1 MKVFNYHLRTT
12 SWEQLAGSQQLRA
25 APGRKLPASCCRLVV
40 LKLVFCF
47 ASSLY
52 AGTAGAQTR
61 VPATPYLPLDDIAY
75 TYVDALQE
83 APGFRSLSALERPY
97 TAGQIRIALD
107 SALNASPSRIARSYL
122 TALGGTI
129 AKYEMRATGDD
140 PDAPRALFG
149 GEVYATAQTSG
160 RRDLMLADTGT
171 SVLAAGS
178 LRMLMA
184 GGPIAG
190 AIRVDI
196 DPGLNHD
203 PEFAGRKD
211 RTLAART
218 RDGYLLGRWNYG
230 ELFFGRTDRNWGPQ
244 LFPGLQLGN
253 YAYSY
258 DHFYGRFGSDRL
270 HFSMVA
276 ARLENYVEAPG
287 RESNRYFSI
296 HRLGGK
302 LGKLEL
308 AFTESYV
315 YAGVGR
321 GLEFP
326 LINPLNAF
334 GLSWRDENVDGNLN
348 FGFESSYRTDR
359 LGTFGLHALIDDY
372 QIDECDTTCNEP
384 SSIGLTFTAE
394 RLPVAEGLKAFAAY
408 TRVSSLTYR
417 TPRPD
422 ESYSIHGIGLGRG
435 FSDYDEWR
443 AGFDVAYIPG
453 IPLRA
458 YVASRRKGEGDYR
471 SPYPQRT
478 ALDAQRIPGLFIGS
492 RTRVTRVG
500 LSGGGF
506 FSPGL
511 RVSGDVGYNSV
522 SPSVNA
528 LNIDK
533 TGFEGRIRV
542 AFEPQWGLKF

>member
-1 MKVFNYHLRTT
+1 MEKANIRTT
-12 SWEQLAGSQQLRA
+12 SREQLAGSRRPGA
-25 APGRKLPASCCRLVV
+25 APGSRLRASCSRLALLTCLLFPASL
-40 LKLVFCF
+40 LP
-47 ASSLY
+47 
-52 AGTAGAQTR
+52 GTAAFAQTS
-61 VPATPYLPLDDIAY
+61 PYLPLDDIGY
-75 TYVDALQE
+75 TYIDALQE
-83 APGFRSLSALERPY
+83 APGFRYLSALERPY
-97 TAGQIRIALD
+97 TAGEIRIALD
-107 SALNASPSRIARSYL
+107 SALAASPSAVARSFL
-122 TALGGTI
+122 EALSGTI
-129 AKYEMRATGDD
+129 TKYEMRASGND
-140 PDAPRALFG
+140 PDAPRALFDG
-149 GEVYATAQTSG
+149 SLYATAQTSG
-160 RRDLMLADTGT
+160 RRDLMLADTGN

-190 AIRVDI
+190 AIRVEI

-203 PEFAGRKD
+203 PEFGGRKD

-244 LFPGLQLGN
+244 ILPGLQLGN

-258 DHFYGRFGSDRL
+258 DHFYGRFGSERL

-296 HRLGGK
+296 HRLGGR

-334 GLSWRDENVDGNLN
+334 ALSWRDENMDGNLN

-359 LGTFGLHALIDDY
+359 FGTFALHALIDDY

-384 SSIGLTFTAE
+384 SSLGVTVSAE
-394 RLPVAEGLKAFAAY
+394 RLPLMEGLRAFAAY

-422 ESYSIHGIGLGRG
+422 ERYAIHGIGLGRG

-443 AGFDVAYIPG
+443 VGADLAFIPRL
-453 IPLRA
+453 PLRA

-478 ALDAQRIPGLFIGS
+478 ALDQQKIPGLFIGS
-492 RTRVTRVG
+492 TTKVTRVG
-500 LSGGGF
+500 VSGGGF

-511 RVSGDVGYNSV
+511 RVSGDLGYNSV

-528 LNIDK
+528 LDIDK
-533 TGFEGRIRV
+533 SGFEGRIRV
-542 AFEPQWGLKF
+542 AFEPQWGLRF

>member
-1 MKVFNYHLRTT
+1 MKSFK
-12 SWEQLAGSQQLRA
+12 LAVTAFLFC
-25 APGRKLPASCCRLVV
+25 ASPV
-40 LKLVFCF
+40 L
-47 ASSLY
+47 
-52 AGTAGAQTR
+52 AQTR
-61 VPATPYLPLDDIAY
+61 IATTPYLPLDDIGY
-75 TYVDALQE
+75 TYIDALQD
-83 APGFRSLSALERPY
+83 APGFRSLSAIERPY
-97 TAGQIRIALD
+97 TAGQIRTALD
-107 SALNASPSRIARSYL
+107 SALAGTPSRIERTFL
-122 TALGGTI
+122 DALSGTI
-129 AKYEMRATGDD
+129 RKYEMRPAGDD
-140 PDAPRALFG
+140 PDEPRALFD
-149 GEVYATAQTSG
+149 GELYGTAQTSG
-160 RRDLMLADTGT
+160 RRDLMLADTGK

-190 AIRVDI
+190 AIRVEI

-203 PEFAGRKD
+203 PEFGGRKD

-230 ELFFGRTDRNWGPQ
+230 ELFFGRAERNWGPQ
-244 LFPGLQLGN
+244 VFPGLQLGN
-253 YAYSY
+253 YSYTY

-287 RESNRYFSI
+287 RESERYFSI
-296 HRLGGK
+296 HRLGGR

-308 AFTESYV
+308 AFTEAYV

-321 GLEFP
+321 GLEFS

-334 GLSWRDENVDGNLN
+334 GLSWRDESVDGNLS
-348 FGFESSYRTDR
+348 FGFESSYRTNR
-359 LGTFGLHALIDDY
+359 LGTFALHALIDDY
-372 QIDECDTTCNEP
+372 QIDKCDTTCNEP
-384 SSIGLTFTAE
+384 SSLGLTLSAD
-394 RLPVAEGLKAFAAY
+394 RLPLTNGIKGFAAY

-422 ESYSIHGIGLGRG
+422 EMYSIHGIGLGRG

-443 AGFDVAYIPG
+443 VGVDVAAIPRV
-453 IPLRA
+453 PVRA

-471 SPYPQRT
+471 SPYPLRP
-478 ALDAQRIPGLFIGS
+478 ALDEQRIPELFIGS
-492 RTRVTRVG
+492 STKVTRVG
-500 LSGGGF
+500 VSGGGF

-511 RVSGDVGYNSV
+511 RVNADLGYNSV
-522 SPSVNA
+522 SPVINA
-528 LNIDK
+528 LNLDK
-533 TGFEGRIRV
+533 SGFEGRIRV

>member
-1 MKVFNYHLRTT
+1 MN
-12 SWEQLAGSQQLRA
+12 A
-25 APGRKLPASCCRLVV
+25 
-40 LKLVFCF
+40 LKLTAAAIFVF
-47 ASSLY
+47 
-52 AGTAGAQTR
+52 AGCAAAQTR
-61 VPATPYLPLDDIAY
+61 AATTPYLPLDDIGY
-75 TYVDALQE
+75 RYIEALHE
-83 APGFRSLSALERPY
+83 APGFRSLSAIERPY
-97 TAGQIRIALD
+97 TVGQIRIALD
-107 SALNASPSRIARSYL
+107 SAINASPSRVVRSFL
-122 TALGGTI
+122 DALSGTI
-129 AKYEMRATGDD
+129 TKYEMRPSGDD
-140 PDAPRALFG
+140 PEAPRALFS
-149 GEVYATAQTSG
+149 GELYGTAQTSG

-184 GGPIAG
+184 GGPIVG
-190 AIRVDI
+190 AIRVEI

-203 PEFAGRKD
+203 PEFGGRKD

-230 ELFFGRTDRNWGPQ
+230 ELFFGRAERNWGPQ

-253 YAYSY
+253 YAYTY

-270 HFSMVA
+270 HFSMVT
-276 ARLENYVEAPG
+276 ARLENYVETTG
-287 RESNRYFSI
+287 REFNRYFSI
-296 HRLGGK
+296 HRLGGR

-315 YAGVGR
+315 YGGVGR
-321 GLEFP
+321 GLEFS

-359 LGTFGLHALIDDY
+359 FGTFGLHALIDDY
-372 QIDECDTTCNEP
+372 QIDDCDTTCNEP
-384 SSIGLTFTAE
+384 SSLGLTLSAE
-394 RLPVAEGLKAFAAY
+394 RLPVAEGLNAFAAY

-422 ESYSIHGIGLGRG
+422 ETYSIHGIGLGRG

-443 AGFDVAYIPG
+443 VGVDVAYIPRV
-453 IPLRA
+453 PLRA

-478 ALDAQRIPGLFIGS
+478 ALDQQRIPGLFIGS
-492 RTRVTRVG
+492 STKVTRVG
-500 LSGGGF
+500 VSGGGF

-511 RVSGDVGYNSV
+511 RVNADLGYNSV
-522 SPSVNA
+522 SPDVNA
-528 LNIDK
+528 LNLDK
-533 TGFEGRIRV
+533 SGFEGRIRV
-542 AFEPQWGLKF
+542 AFEPRWGLKF